1 MAFDVKIVGA
11 GSIGNHLAHACR
23 QMDWNVTIVDVD
35 SDALE
40 RTRNLIYPG
49 RYGAWDSK
57 ISVAEA
63 SEVEGVHFDLVIVG
77 TPPDTHL
84 AVATAEVSSSK
95 PKVMLIEKPLAH
107 PDRDAVTKFLHHVSE
122 NTTRVLVGYNQRL
135 KPNTQKF
142 LEAAAEVNLGSLLSL
157 SARMLESWDGILKA
171 HSWLKSETDSY
182 LASTERGGG
191 SLLEHSHAL
200 NLFLHFA
207 DQLGQGTPESV
218 LAEMVWEKHD
228 FGRYDSSTLLRL
240 RMSSGLDATVHQDV
254 RTWPADKSAEAIF
267 ENGRLTWVMGET
279 SDEVHLMRPSG
290 EPRDSWIFPKTR
302 PDDFLPEIAH
312 VGRVLTGE
320 LQDSPIS
327 LESGVSVM
335 EVVLAAL
342 SSAESGFREPVQ
354 RIMVG

>member
-1 MAFDVKIVGA
+1 MTFDVKVVGA

-23 QMDWNVTIVDVD
+23 QLDWNVTIVDVD
-35 SDALE
+35 SNALE
-40 RTRNLIYPG
+40 RAQTLIYPG
-49 RYGAWDSK
+49 RYGIWDSK

-84 AVATAEVSSSK
+84 EVATAELRSAT
-95 PKVMLIEKPLAH
+95 PRVMLIEKPLSH
-107 PDRDAVTKFLHHVSE
+107 PDRDIVAKFLHHVSK
-122 NTTRVLVGYNQRL
+122 NKTRVLVGYNQRL

-142 LEAAAEVNLGSLLSL
+142 LEVASEERLGGLLSL

-171 HSWLKSETDSY
+171 HSWLVSETDSY
-182 LASTERGGG
+182 LAYTERGGG

-207 DQLGQGTPESV
+207 DQLGQGIAESV
-218 LAEMVWEKHD
+218 LAEIDWENHD
-228 FGRYDSSTLLRL
+228 FGRYDSNTLLRL
-240 RMSSGLDATVHQDV
+240 RMSSGLEAIVQQDV

-267 ENGRLTWVMGET
+267 ENGRLKWTMGEI
-279 SDEVHLMRPSG
+279 SDEVHLLEPSG
-290 EPRDSWIFPKTR
+290 ELRSSWEFPKTR

-312 VGRVLTGE
+312 VGQLLTGE
-320 LQDSPIS
+320 VEDSPIS
-327 LESGVSVM
+327 LEAGVDVM

-342 SSAESGFREPVQ
+342 SSAETGCREPVQ
-354 RIMVG
+354 RIVVP